1 MSELLV
7 QFYSWILAFH
17 LIAVMFWMAGMY
29 YLPRLFVYH
38 AEAMENGQPHDV
50 FEIMEAKLL
59 RIIMNPAMMAAWLF
73 GLLLLLR
80 DGFWASAGIWMH
92 IKLGAVIFMSGYHG
106 FLAAMRKKFLFGV
119 LPRSSRFFRLINELP
134 PILTIVIVIM
144 VIVRPF

>member
-1 MSELLV
+1 M
-7 QFYSWILAFH
+7 I
-17 LIAVMFWMAGMY
+17 FWFSLSVDIGVSSDCRHVLDGWHVLFAA
-29 YLPRLFVYH
+29 LFVYH
-38 AEAMENGQPHDV
+38 AEAMENGQPHEV
-50 FEIMEAKLL
+50 FETMEAKLL

-73 GLLLLLR
+73 GLILLLR

-106 FLAAMRKKFLFGV
+106 FLAAMRKKFLSGV
-119 LPRSSRFFRLINELP
+119 PPRSSRFFRLINEIP